1 MRYTI
6 YRTINLLN
14 GKFYIG
20 KHQTKNPHD
29 SYLGSGRALANAIK
43 KHGRSNFPKEIL
55 FDFDNEADMN
65 AKETELLTEDFV
77 SRSDNYNAG
86 VGGEGGPHFKGKKH
100 SQEVLNRIRSTKA
113 DPEWQKRNPAK
124 KGFIPWNKGLRNK
137 PQIKVQ
143 HKLPRILSDE
153 TKEKLRQKQ
162 IARWQRYDADKSGR
176 RQMV

>member
-6 YRTINLLN
+6 YKTTNLLN

-29 SYLGSGRALANAIK
+29 SYLGSGKALVNSIK
-43 KHGRSNFPKEIL
+43 KHGRSNFSKEIL

-65 AKETELLTEDFV
+65 AKEAELLTEDFV
-77 SRSDNYNAG
+77 SRADNYNAG
-86 VGGEGGPHFKGKKH
+86 IGGEGGPHFRGKKH
-100 SQEVLNRIRSTKA
+100 TKEVLDRIRLTKA

-124 KGFIPWNKGLRNK
+124 KGLVPWNKGLRTK
-137 PQIKVQ
+137 PQKEATPSA
-143 HKLPRILSDE
+143 PRVLSDE

-162 IARWQRYDADKSGR
+162 IARWRHYHEGKSGR